1 VWGSAT
7 PPREIKFSA
16 LHYMSNAG
24 NEAIDLLVKAKEEK
38 ERENVKKERKPRL
51 SEIFSTPKKSKAKKR
66 SSKP

>member
-1 VWGSAT
+1 
-7 PPREIKFSA
+7 
-16 LHYMSNAG
+16 MSNAG